1 MERPVRI
8 LLLEDDEDLR
18 ESITEVLEESGY
30 DVVAAGNGEEA
41 LEQFS
46 GPAIELAIFD
56 VKLPGIDGLEVL
68 SEIKAQNPKLLSI
81 VITGYATEQDTIR
94 ALRLGVGDYLQKPF
108 SMAQLLESA
117 ARLSKTVL
125 ERRLTSKKE
134 ESALRLMIWS
144 LEMGVGSLDLTSGG
158 TRLEAARELERT
170 ALGAG
175 HDPTQVRQ
183 TKGSL
188 LYLFLKEASEEE
200 WEQLIL
206 LDDLLPPTV
215 VAGSE
220 AIRSYEGEYD
230 GTLPGLAALAYRSTQ
245 DEELRELFLAQGRG
259 SNERRE
265 QAGSSR
271 SLLSLARTLLASGQ
285 KEAAR
290 RALQEAVGVDGVTPE
305 KGLAL
310 VELSLLSHREGNA
323 RKAKELLR
331 DSLALVGS
339 LGPQAAA
346 ELSMEVGL
354 ASLSIGLKDGAT
366 LLSRTLP
373 LLERLKLSNLKALA
387 ELTLALCGT
396 EGVEPPERL
405 EIDTNLLRYHA
416 WYFPRLLTYP
426 RNESSEQVLT
436 RLAMET
442 PRQASRLLLSSK
454 EETFVLGFLERLD
467 GWNLSGYK
475 ELLELLAT
483 RKEWPTVQ
491 TKANALLS
499 TEERAN
505 LPILRFYSL
514 GSFDLWLGAE
524 RVPEVYWRT
533 YRSRFVLACMMSR
546 RGRPVLQE
554 TLVEQF
560 WPGVAPKN
568 GRKNLSQVLSDARK
582 ALYEAGFPDSIEPIV
597 RRHDTI
603 MLHEDI
609 EWWHDLDHFE
619 SLEEKG
625 RKALES
631 GERPRA
637 YQFLREAV
645 SLLKGPYL
653 EDCPMEW
660 AAVKRR
666 DVERASA
673 ELFDALGHCCQSLG
687 HYPEAIEMAERML
700 SMDPCNQRAHLL
712 AMEAYQAHGR
722 ADQAIRQYEQAEV
735 SLRQELGMEP
745 STELLRS
752 YHQAKLSI

>member
-68 SEIKAQNPKLLSI
+68 SEIKAQNPELLSI

-125 ERRLTSKKE
+125 QRRLTSKKE

-170 ALGAG
+170 AFGAG
-175 HDPTQVRQ
+175 HDLTQVRQ
-183 TKGSL
+183 AKGSL

-230 GTLPGLAALAYRSTQ
+230 GSLPGLAALAFRSTQ
-245 DEELRELFLAQGRG
+245 DEELRKLFLARG
-259 SNERRE
+259 KGSSERQE
-265 QAGSSR
+265 QTGSSR

-290 RALQEAVGVDGVTPE
+290 RALEEAVGVDGVTYE

-331 DSLALVGS
+331 DSLGLAGS

-387 ELTLALCGT
+387 ELTLALCGA

-426 RNESSEQVLT
+426 KSESSEQVLT

-442 PRQASRLLLSSK
+442 PRQVSRLLLSSK
-454 EETFVLGFLERLD
+454 EEQFVLDFLERLG

-483 RKEWPTVQ
+483 RKEWPAVQ
-491 TKANALLS
+491 TKA
-499 TEERAN
+499 
-505 LPILRFYSL
+505 
-514 GSFDLWLGAE
+514 
-524 RVPEVYWRT
+524 
-533 YRSRFVLACMMSR
+533 
-546 RGRPVLQE
+546 
-554 TLVEQF
+554 
-560 WPGVAPKN
+560 
-568 GRKNLSQVLSDARK
+568 
-582 ALYEAGFPDSIEPIV
+582 
-597 RRHDTI
+597 
-603 MLHEDI
+603 
-609 EWWHDLDHFE
+609 
-619 SLEEKG
+619 
-625 RKALES
+625 
-631 GERPRA
+631 
-637 YQFLREAV
+637 
-645 SLLKGPYL
+645 
-653 EDCPMEW
+653 
-660 AAVKRR
+660 
-666 DVERASA
+666 
-673 ELFDALGHCCQSLG
+673 
-687 HYPEAIEMAERML
+687 
-700 SMDPCNQRAHLL
+700 
-712 AMEAYQAHGR
+712 
-722 ADQAIRQYEQAEV
+722 
-735 SLRQELGMEP
+735 
-745 STELLRS
+745 
-752 YHQAKLSI
+752 